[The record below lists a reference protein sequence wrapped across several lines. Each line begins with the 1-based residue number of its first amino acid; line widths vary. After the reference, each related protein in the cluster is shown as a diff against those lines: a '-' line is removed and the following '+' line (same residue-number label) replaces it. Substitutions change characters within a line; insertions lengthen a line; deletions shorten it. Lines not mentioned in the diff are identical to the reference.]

1 MFPKELKPTLPANTP
16 NSLKPEAMTERKLTE
31 EQIEDLFAFCEE
43 QDVKYYDVQI
53 ELVDHLASAI
63 EQKWLEKPTLS
74 YSKAL
79 WIVFDRFGL
88 SGFRKI
94 RRAKEKE
101 LRRKYLRLQWKHIA
115 EFFRLPKIILTIF
128 FSLIFFTILRATT
141 NNLML
146 GLIFI
151 GLLWPSYL
159 IYKIYI
165 YPRKYR
171 LEVTDGM
178 SFLMVEH
185 QETLHRSFTQL
196 AYLPINVLTFFSL
209 SGKHFDYSTI
219 GNNPVFEFVMS
230 FLIVFFLI
238 ILIVVLFYIPQRI
251 KDDFTQEFPQFVK
264 S

>member
-1 MFPKELKPTLPANTP
+1 M
-16 NSLKPEAMTERKLTE
+16 EARKLSL
-31 EQIEDLFAFCEE
+31 EQIEDLYAFCNE
-43 QDVKYYDVQI
+43 QDVPYYDVQI
-53 ELVDHLASAI
+53 ELVDHLANAI
-63 EQKWLEKPTLS
+63 EQKWKENPSLS
-74 YSKAL
+74 YDKAL
-79 WIVFDRFGL
+79 WAVFDQFGI

-101 LRRKYLRLQWKHIA
+101 LRKKYFRLQWKHIA
-115 EFFRLPKIILTIF
+115 EFFCLPKIILTISL
-128 FSLIFFTILRATT
+128 SLIFFTILRATA
-141 NNLML
+141 NNLIF
-146 GLIFI
+146 GLVFI
-151 GLLWPSYL
+151 GLLWPCYL

-185 QETLHRSFTQL
+185 QKTLHRSFTQL
-196 AYLPINVLTFFSL
+196 AYLPINVFTFFSL

-219 GNNPVFEFVMS
+219 GNNAIFEFFMS

-251 KDDFTQEFPQFVK
+251 KADFTREFPQFVK

>member
-1 MFPKELKPTLPANTP
+1 MEP
-16 NSLKPEAMTERKLTE
+16 RKLTSGE
-31 EQIEDLFAFCEE
+31 IDELFVFCRKHNVPHYDL
-43 QDVKYYDVQI
+43 QI
-53 ELVDHLASAI
+53 ELVDHIANSIELNWDQNPSLPFNEALKQAYQSFGVGGFSAI
-63 EQKWLEKPTLS
+63 CDT
-74 YSKAL
+74 
-79 WIVFDRFGL
+79 
-88 SGFRKI
+88 
-94 RRAKEKE
+94 KE
-101 LRRKYLRLQWKHIA
+101 KYLRKKYRKLQWRYIA

-128 FSLIFFTILRATT
+128 LSLMFFTILRATT
-141 NNLML
+141 NNLIL

-178 SFLMVEH
+178 HFLMVEH

-196 AYLPINVLTFFSL
+196 AYLPINVFTFFSL

-219 GNNPVFEFVMS
+219 GNNAIFEFFMS

-264 S
+264 A

>member
-1 MFPKELKPTLPANTP
+1 
-16 NSLKPEAMTERKLTE
+16 MTERKLTP

-63 EQKWLEKPTLS
+63 EQKWLEKPALS
-74 YSKAL
+74 YDKAL
-79 WIVFDRFGL
+79 WSVFDQFGL

-101 LRRKYLRLQWKHIA
+101 LRRKYFRLQLNYIA
-115 EFFRLPKIILTIF
+115 EYFRLPKIILTIF
-128 FSLIFFTILRATT
+128 LSLIFFTVLRATT
-141 NNLML
+141 NNLIL

-151 GLLWPSYL
+151 GLIWPAYL
-159 IYKIYI
+159 IYKLYF

-171 LEVTDGM
+171 IETAEGM

-185 QETLHRSFTQL
+185 QKTLHQSFTQL
-196 AYLPINVLTFFSL
+196 AYLPINVFTFFGL
-209 SGKHFDYSTI
+209 SGKHFDYSVI
-219 GNNPVFEFVMS
+219 GNNPYFELGMS
-230 FLIVFFLI
+230 FLIVTFLI
-238 ILIVVLFYIPQRI
+238 ILAVVLFAIPQRI
-251 KDDFTQEFPQFVK
+251 KEDFTREFPQFVK

>member
-1 MFPKELKPTLPANTP
+1 M
-16 NSLKPEAMTERKLTE
+16 SERKLTA

-63 EQKWLEKPTLS
+63 EQKWLEKPTRS
-74 YSKAL
+74 YSNAL
-79 WIVFDRFGL
+79 WLVFDQFGL

-101 LRRKYLRLQWKHIA
+101 LRRKYFRLQWKHIA

-128 FSLIFFTILRATT
+128 LSLVFFTILRATT
-141 NNLML
+141 NNLIL

-151 GLLWPSYL
+151 GLLWPAYL
-159 IYKIYI
+159 IYKFYI
-165 YPRKYR
+165 YPKKYR
-171 LEVTDGM
+171 LEVADGM
-178 SFLMVEH
+178 FFLMVEH
-185 QETLHRSFTQL
+185 QKTLHRSFAQL
-196 AYLPINVLTFFSL
+196 AYLPINAFTFFSL
-209 SGKHFDYSTI
+209 SGKHFDYSRI
-219 GNNPVFEFVMS
+219 GNNPIFEFMMS

-238 ILIVVLFYIPQRI
+238 ILAVVLFYIPQRI
-251 KDDFTQEFPQFVK
+251 KEDFTREFPQFVK